1 MSFFTIVINDLHLAG
16 GYAILN
22 GFGDRKQSPFQAL
35 PSTIAATGNH
45 QGPAYGNAQD
55 GEPIIN
61 GDCFDLLVVSPIRRM
76 ECLIRVQL
84 RKSWKR

>member
-1 MSFFTIVINDLHLAG
+1 MSFFKIVINDLHLAG
-16 GYAILN
+16 GHAILDV
-22 GFGDRKQSPFQAL
+22 FGNRQQSPFEAL
-35 PSTIAATGNH
+35 PSAIAATGNH
-45 QGPAYGNAQD
+45 QGPACGNTQD
-55 GEPIIN
+55 GELIIN